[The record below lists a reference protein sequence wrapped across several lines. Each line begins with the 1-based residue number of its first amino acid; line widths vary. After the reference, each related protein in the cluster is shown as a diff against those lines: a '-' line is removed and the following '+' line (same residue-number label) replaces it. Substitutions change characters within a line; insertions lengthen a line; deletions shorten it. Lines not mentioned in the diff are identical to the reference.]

1 LLNLLPLSI
10 SISTSLSRP
19 ISPGGGDESCGRAG
33 GGEWSIV
40 LWKKKKKKKKK
51 EANNKVR
58 SKDSTRIRETRERR
72 EFWGKKKNERSER
85 ARERERDGFNYYR
98 DRWF

>member
-1 LLNLLPLSI
+1 VVD
-10 SISTSLSRP
+10 RP
-19 ISPGGGDESCGRAG
+19 VE
-33 GGEWSIV
+33 
-40 LWKKKKKKKKK
+40 KKKKKKKK

-85 ARERERDGFNYYR
+85 DGFNYYR